1 MQICLNKKLRKI
13 YSENE
18 NFVQLDKQFSK
29 KKTKRNE
36 KLKQKTCGVDILG
49 LNVVLSKFTIDMKT
63 FCYQDIGRSDSE

>member
-29 KKTKRNE
+29 KK
-36 KLKQKTCGVDILG
+36 QKG
-49 LNVVLSKFTIDMKT
+49 MKN
-63 FCYQDIGRSDSE
+63 